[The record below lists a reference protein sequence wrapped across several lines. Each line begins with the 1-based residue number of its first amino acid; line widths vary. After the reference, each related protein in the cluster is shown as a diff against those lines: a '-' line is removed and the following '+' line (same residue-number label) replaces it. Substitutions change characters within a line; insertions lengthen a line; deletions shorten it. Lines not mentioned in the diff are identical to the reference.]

1 MKYAKLL
8 QLAGKKEQAPSLA
21 PLNWSCVEK
30 ERMDQGLCVGCG
42 LQPASRTSY
51 LCPVCESRDTA
62 AGIQAEI
69 DALKQQILKK

>member
-21 PLNWSCVEK
+21 PLKWSRVEK

-42 LQPASRTSY
+42 LQPAGQTSY
-51 LCPVCESRDTA
+51 LCPVCESRDTM

-69 DALKQQILKK
+69 NAVKQQIFKK